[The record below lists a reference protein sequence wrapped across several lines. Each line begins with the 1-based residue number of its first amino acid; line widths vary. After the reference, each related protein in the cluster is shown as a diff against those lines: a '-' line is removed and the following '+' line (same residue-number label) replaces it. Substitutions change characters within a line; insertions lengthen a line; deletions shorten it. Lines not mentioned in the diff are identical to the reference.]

1 MLKFVDFLHLNEKM
15 QKLSEIAFFCV
26 PLQVVKR
33 YTLFYIYRK
42 SEKDDRYF
50 GISRQESCLFHPGV

>member
-26 PLQVVKR
+26 PLQVVKG
-33 YTLFYIYRK
+33 YTLLYI
-42 SEKDDRYF
+42 
-50 GISRQESCLFHPGV
+50 